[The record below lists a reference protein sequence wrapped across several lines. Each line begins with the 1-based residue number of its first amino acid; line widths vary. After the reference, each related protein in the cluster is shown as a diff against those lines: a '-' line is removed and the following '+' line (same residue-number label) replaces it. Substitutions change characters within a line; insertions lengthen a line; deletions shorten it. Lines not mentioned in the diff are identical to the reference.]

1 MDKKTLDALISTAK
15 DAQKHSHAPYSGFHV
30 GAAVLT
36 STNEILGGCNVES
49 AAYPLGQCAEA
60 SAIGNMVTQGHKR
73 ITAIVI
79 ASPNDDFCFPCGGC
93 RQKIVEFATD
103 DVPVIMVTQ
112 QDKTHT
118 TTIGD
123 LMPHAFRASDLK

>member
-1 MDKKTLDALISTAK
+1 MDKITLDKLITTAK
-15 DAQKHSHAPYSGFHV
+15 EAQLHSHAPYSGFNV
-30 GAAVLT
+30 GAAILT
-36 STNEILGGCNVES
+36 TDNRIVGGCNVES

-60 SAIGNMVTQGHKR
+60 SAIGNMVTQGYKR
-73 ITAIVI
+73 ISSIVI

-112 QDKTHT
+112 SGATHA
-118 TTIGD
+118 TTIGE